1 MPTDLRRPIRTFTIR
16 QLCLEF
22 KCTPRALRFYED
34 KGLLNPARDGMNR
47 VYSYRDRARLVLIL
61 RGKRVGLSLAEIGE
75 ILDLYEAD
83 DTGALQA
90 AKSLRKY
97 KERIVALEQ
106 QKKDIDD
113 AIAQLESGV
122 AAMEKRLSDTRP
134 DLLPRAADYDQMLR
148 RKLDGAEALDPLLSA
163 HPG

>member
-1 MPTDLRRPIRTFTIR
+1 MPHDLRRPARTYTIR

-47 VYSYRDRARLVLIL
+47 AYSYRDRGRLQLIL

-83 DTGALQA
+83 ESGAQQA
-90 AKSLRKY
+90 AKSLRKFR
-97 KERIVALEQ
+97 ERIVALEQ

-113 AIAQLESGV
+113 AIAQLERGV
-122 AAMEKRLSDTRP
+122 TAMEKRLADTRP
-134 DLLPRAADYDQMLR
+134 DLLPRADAYDQVLR
-148 RKLDGAEALDPLLSA
+148 RRLDGVEHTEA
-163 HPG
+163 

>member
-1 MPTDLRRPIRTFTIR
+1 MPSDLRRPARTYTIR

-47 VYSYRDRARLVLIL
+47 VYTYRDRGRLVLIL
-61 RGKRVGLSLAEIGE
+61 RGKRVGLSLCEIGE

-83 DTGALQA
+83 ENGAAQA
-90 AKSLRKY
+90 AKSLRKFR
-97 KERIVALEQ
+97 ERIVAFEQ

-113 AIAQLESGV
+113 AIDQLQSGIT
-122 AAMEKRLSDTRP
+122 AMEKRLADTRP

-148 RKLDGAEALDPLLSA
+148 RQLDGAEA
-163 HPG
+163 

>member
-1 MPTDLRRPIRTFTIR
+1 MPTDLRRPARTYTIR

-47 VYSYRDRARLVLIL
+47 VYSYRDRGRLVLIL
-61 RGKRVGLSLAEIGE
+61 RGKRVGLSLSEIGE

-83 DTGALQA
+83 DSGAAQA
-90 AKSLRKY
+90 AKSLRKFQ
-97 KERIVALEQ
+97 ERIVALEQ
-106 QKKDIDD
+106 QKTDIDA
-113 AIAQLESGV
+113 AIAQLQTGIT
-122 AAMEKRLSDTRP
+122 AMEKRLASTRP

-148 RKLDGAEALDPLLSA
+148 RQLDGAEA
-163 HPG
+163 

>member
-1 MPTDLRRPIRTFTIR
+1 MPTDLRRPQRTYTIR

-47 VYSYRDRARLVLIL
+47 VYSYKDRGRLVLIL
-61 RGKRVGLSLAEIGE
+61 RGKRVGLSLSEIGE

-83 DTGALQA
+83 DSGVAQA
-90 AKSLRKY
+90 AKSLRKFQ
-97 KERIVALEQ
+97 ERIVALEQ

-113 AIAQLESGV
+113 AIAQLQSGV
-122 AAMEKRLSDTRP
+122 SAMEQRLSDTRP
-134 DLLPRAADYDQMLR
+134 DLLPRADAYDQVLR
-148 RKLDGAEALDPLLSA
+148 HRLDGAEA
-163 HPG
+163 

>member
-1 MPTDLRRPIRTFTIR
+1 MPHDLRRPARTYTIR

-34 KGLLNPARDGMNR
+34 KGLLTPARDGMNR
-47 VYSYRDRARLVLIL
+47 VYSYRDRARLQLIL

-83 DTGALQA
+83 ESGAAQA
-90 AKSLRKY
+90 AKSLRKF

-106 QKKDIDD
+106 QKQDIDA
-113 AIAQLESGV
+113 AIAQLQSGITE
-122 AAMEKRLSDTRP
+122 MERRLSETRP
-134 DLLPRAADYDQMLR
+134 DLLPRAADYDQVLR
-148 RKLDGAEALDPLLSA
+148 RRLDDVEHGEA
-163 HPG
+163 